1 MKKFWNWIRDDSG
14 GRVLRLEGPIDSES
28 IWGDEV
34 TPQAFRQELESDGG
48 DITVYINSPG
58 GNVFAAAEIY
68 TMLREYK
75 GKVTVKIASVAA
87 SAASVVAMAGNPLL
101 MSPTAMLFLHDPST
115 MAMGNA
121 KDMQRA
127 IDTLNAVKESIIAAY
142 REKSGLSHNRISM
155 LMSNESW
162 LTAQECVDY
171 GFADGILP
179 RNDGCEALI
188 PEKTEGEN
196 SDDKEVK
203 ASWQAFSNKAMGQ
216 RVLNWLMPTEG
227 DGEETPAD
235 SAEETAEQIETGVT
249 EEELPAY
256 PSETQSE
263 ETAAQAE
270 PEKEEVPPME
280 DTTPKAPVI
289 GMDGRAADGSM
300 PYLLLKRQL
309 DFLK

>member
-14 GRVLRLEGPIDSES
+14 DRVLRLEGPIDSES

-34 TPQAFRQELESDGG
+34 TPQTFRQELESDGG

-142 REKSGLSHNRISM
+142 REKSGLSHNRISI

-162 LTAQECVDY
+162 LTAQECIDY

-196 SDDKEVK
+196 PDDKEVK

-235 SAEETAEQIETGVT
+235 SAEETAEQIETRVT

-256 PSETQSE
+256 PVETQSE

-280 DTTPKAPVI
+280 DTTPQAPVI